1 MKLAIACAAAKYYA
15 IVSPSRGK
23 FSSGLIADPAA
34 ITVLA
39 SPVRQELVDTV
50 EALGGAAS
58 IAELAE
64 QLGRPADGLYYH
76 VDILR
81 RAGLLVAAAERRSRA
96 GRNERRYG
104 TPTRGGTKLS
114 LVYQPRDPR
123 NATAVRGVVGGML
136 RIARRDFDRALG
148 GDVTVEGPRRE
159 LWAGRGTGWV
169 SDAELAEINRLL
181 VQINSH
187 MRRPRGGARQ
197 RLVSVCFVLAPM
209 VVRPKRRATSARRGA
224 SARRAPANRRR

>member
-1 MKLAIACAAAKYYA
+1 
-15 IVSPSRGK
+15 VSPSRGK
-23 FSSGLIADPAA
+23 FASGLIADPSA

-81 RAGLLVAAAERRSRA
+81 RAGLLVAAAGRRSHA
-96 GRNERRYG
+96 GRSERRYG
-104 TPTRGGTKLS
+104 TPTRSGRKLS

-123 NATAVRGVVGGML
+123 NATAVRSVVGSML
-136 RIARRDFDRALG
+136 RIARRDFDRALTTG
-148 GDVTVEGPRRE
+148 VTVEGPRRE
-159 LWAGRGTGWV
+159 LWAARGTGWV
-169 SDAELAEINRLL
+169 SDVELLEINRLL
-181 VQINSH
+181 VQVVSYL
-187 MRRPRGGARQ
+187 RRPRGGARQ
-197 RLVSVCFVLAPM
+197 RLISLCYVLAPM
-209 VVRPKRRATSARRGA
+209 TVRPKRRSVAPRSRAAAHAPSRR
-224 SARRAPANRRR
+224 ARRAIR